1 VSSILPNLSDI
12 RTLDICRYITFA
24 IIASSPPMEAGQVH
38 SATDPVGADRVEHLL
53 RQMTPEEKAGQLT
66 LWPRYN
72 KSNPIRNNK
81 GDDDYVPPETGAVIG
96 TYGAEAT
103 RQLQDRIIK
112 ESRLHIPLLFS
123 YDMVHGFRT
132 VFPIPLAEA
141 ASWDPDLAQRTT
153 RAAAAEATASGLRW
167 TLAPMVDIA
176 RDPRWGRVTEGAG
189 EDPFLASALA
199 AARIRGL
206 HGLDEESAPMMLA
219 TAKHFVAYGA
229 AEGGRDY
236 NTVDISERTLHETY
250 LPPFRA
256 AVEAGV
262 DAIMAGFNEISGTP
276 MHASQP
282 LIEGVLRRQ
291 WGFDGIVI
299 SDYTG
304 VVELMEHGAAALPA
318 TAVQLAMK
326 ATVDVDLAGGI
337 FAKNLPMLI
346 KNGEVSQRSLDDAVR
361 RILQAKQKLGL
372 FDDPFRYIDP
382 APEQAPTITP
392 DNRALARA
400 AAQKS
405 IVLLKNEGGLLPL
418 SKNIQRLV
426 VVGALA
432 TDSTSSLGSF
442 PGIGRVDETITVLE
456 GIERAV
462 SPDTYLVYV
471 SGASPDSNDISG
483 IDKAVIAAQAAD
495 VTIAVLGESSDMSGE
510 ANSRA
515 FLGLAGAQETLL
527 TRLIET
533 GKPLVVI
540 LMNGRPLT
548 VPTLDEQVPAILE
561 AWFLGSE
568 MGNGV
573 ADVLFGDV
581 NPSGK
586 LPVTVPRSVGQ
597 VPIYY
602 GHKKTGRAPR
612 ADSFFTSKYIDQP
625 WTPLYPFG
633 FGLSYTT
640 FAYDKPKLS
649 KTELTS
655 SETLSIDVTV
665 HNTGQR
671 EGEEVV
677 QLYLRDDVASVT
689 RPVRSLRGFTRVSL
703 QPGEAGTVR
712 FMLDKEDFALLD
724 KDFVRVIEPGT
735 FTVFAGGSSTTEN
748 QARFKVK
755 TGERLQGFGS
765 AIPRL
770 PLVFSTKDERLV
782 SGED

>member
-1 VSSILPNLSDI
+1 MSSILPNLSDI

-24 IIASSPPMEAGQVH
+24 IIATSPPMEAGQVH
-38 SATDPVGADRVEHLL
+38 SAIDPVGADRVEHLL

-586 LPVTVPRSVGQ
+586 LPVTFPRSVGQ

>member
-586 LPVTVPRSVGQ
+586 LPVTFPRSVGQ

>member
-1 VSSILPNLSDI
+1 
-12 RTLDICRYITFA
+12 
-24 IIASSPPMEAGQVH
+24 MEAGQVH

-586 LPVTVPRSVGQ
+586 LPVTFPRSVGQ

>member
-1 VSSILPNLSDI
+1 MSSILPNLSDI

-586 LPVTVPRSVGQ
+586 LPVTFPRSVGQ